1 MEVAPFQARL
11 SGSTDHGS
19 ASDYLWPARRQQPS
33 VRHET
38 RFVEPDRHQL
48 HAVLDEGATVMDEL
62 FPLK

>member
-1 MEVAPFQARL
+1 M